1 MNRFSNNVRLLV
13 MRKKVKQSEKTE
25 KVGHTVEVTKGS
37 KINYLYLKR
46 EIETYENDEASR
58 VS

>member
-37 KINYLYLKR
+37 KINYLYLKNR
-46 EIETYENDEASR
+46 NGNL
-58 VS
+58 